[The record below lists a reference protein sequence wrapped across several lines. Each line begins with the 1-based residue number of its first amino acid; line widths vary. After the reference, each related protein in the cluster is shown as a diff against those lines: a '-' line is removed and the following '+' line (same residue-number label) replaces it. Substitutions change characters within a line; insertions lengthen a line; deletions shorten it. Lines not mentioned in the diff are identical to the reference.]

1 MEVKENSRAKRDA
14 GRDVLEHV
22 MHIGKG
28 SILHGFPT
36 ENLGLKIP
44 SLTVFIQDQKVLSLK
59 RGYTTKLFHSR
70 F

>member
-28 SILHGFPT
+28 NVLQGFST
-36 ENLGLKIP
+36 ENLGLRIP
-44 SLTVFIQDQKVLSLK
+44 SLTVFIQDQNVLSLN

-70 F
+70 L